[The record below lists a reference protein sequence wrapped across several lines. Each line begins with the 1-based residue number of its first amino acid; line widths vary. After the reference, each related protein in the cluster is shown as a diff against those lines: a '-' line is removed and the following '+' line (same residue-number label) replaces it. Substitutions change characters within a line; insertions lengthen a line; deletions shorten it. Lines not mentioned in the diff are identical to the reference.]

1 MDIVSYFSRGT
12 DLWLRQWR
20 LIMTAT
26 SGKTFILK
34 TESEG
39 RDFRCS
45 FQTQAASDSPA
56 GETAIITIYNLSD
69 ATMKGLVKEFDQV
82 ILEAGYRDG
91 RYGIIFNGIVKQY
104 GRGHEENMTE
114 SYLRIFAAHQDIA
127 FRFGVVNTTLEAN
140 STNEERTKAIQKEI
154 LLKNTQAVLGWQ
166 DKSKEIGV
174 NYRGVVL
181 HGMGRDEMKEEGTR
195 ANMVWTIQDNKMV
208 LLNRND
214 GYIPG
219 QIIDLNAETG
229 LIGHPEITDNG
240 ISVTSLLN
248 PAVRV
253 RGLVKLNN
261 DSINWLGAPG
271 GSNQVYWPNVES
283 SNVLDMLSSD
293 GLYIILVRTHE
304 GDTRGNPWYT
314 HMTCIARSPDTK
326 EAPFAGGTDTRTG
339 ISRSA
344 RLP

>member
-20 LIMTAT
+20 LILTGP
-26 SGKTFILK
+26 SGKSFILK

-39 RDFRCS
+39 RDFRCA
-45 FQTQAASDSPA
+45 FQTQAASENGVP
-56 GETAIITIYNLSD
+56 ETAIITIYNLSD
-69 ATMKGLVKEFDQV
+69 ATMKGVVKELDQV
-82 ILEAGYRDG
+82 VLEAGYQNG
-91 RYGIIFNGIVKQY
+91 RYGIIFSGIVKQY

-114 SYLRIFAAHQDIA
+114 SYLRIYAAHKDPV
-127 FRFGVVNTTLEAN
+127 FRFSVSNSTLPAN
-140 STNEERTKAIQKEI
+140 STTKDRTVAAQKSMI
-154 LLKNTQAVLGWQ
+154 LKDRQLVMGYQQNPTELG
-166 DKSKEIGV
+166 K
-174 NYRGVVL
+174 NYRGTVQ
-181 HGMGRDEMKEEGTR
+181 HGLTVDEMLEEATR
-195 ANMVWTIQDNKMV
+195 ANMSWSIQDGKLV
-208 LLNRND
+208 LVNQND

-271 GSNQVYWPNVES
+271 GSNQVYWPDTS
-283 SNVLDMLSSD
+283 SMNVLDMLSSD

-326 EAPFAGGTDTRTG
+326 EAPFAGGTDERTG

>member
-1 MDIVSYFSRGT
+1 MDITSYFSKGS

-20 LIMTAT
+20 LILTGP

-45 FQTQAASDSPA
+45 FQTQAASDGPNP
-56 GETAIITIYNLSD
+56 ETAIITIYNLSD
-69 ATMKGLVKEFDQV
+69 ATMKGVVKELDQV
-82 ILEAGYRDG
+82 VLEAGYQKG
-91 RYGIIFNGIVKQY
+91 RYGIIFSGIIKQY

-114 SYLRIFAAHQDIA
+114 SYLRIFAAHNDIA
-127 FRFGVVNTTLEAN
+127 FRFSVSNSTLPAN
-140 STNEERTKAIQKEI
+140 SETKDRTVAVQKDVI
-154 LLKNTQAVLGWQ
+154 LKNRQLVLGYQ
-166 DKSKEIGV
+166 DNPKELGKT
-174 NYRGVVL
+174 YRGVVL
-181 HGMGRDEMKEEGTR
+181 HGHGVDEMLEEGTR
-195 ANMVWTIQDNKMV
+195 ANMVWSIQDDKMV

-261 DSINWLGAPG
+261 DSINWLGSPG
-271 GSNQVYWPNVES
+271 GSNQVFWPDVS
-283 SNVLDMLSSD
+283 TMNVLDMLSSD
-293 GLYIILVRTHE
+293 GVYIILVRTHE